1 MKKLYFLSII
11 FVITSCG
18 GGGGGGSSATPIVSI
33 PFSLTLGFVSFS
45 INEDETYSG
54 SIAATAN
61 ESVTLQYTITSQP
74 SQGSLTLSTNGDI
87 TYIPSSNY
95 NGSDQ
100 FLYSVTAVEKSV
112 TKNAT
117 VNITVNP
124 VNDAPVMTITSF
136 SNSNEFVLP
145 DEQVSVGVNIS
156 DIDNDIETLTIS
168 ANSLYGNPVAS
179 FNSDQSQVILD
190 PSNIN
195 IGGLVDV
202 NIVLSDGESQSE
214 STITF
219 WNLKKITSIY
229 EDNLT
234 YTFFGDE
241 KNNSRLFN
249 YAFLIDGVE
258 ENKDKVN
265 IRNGLREWLDF
276 INDSE
281 IKYFIDNFFNIHVIE
296 LNDEDNPIKVQTGAT
311 IKEDNEFDT
320 LTDDELDDFYEDEF
334 EPAGCSYRDPNI
346 YCFNGDFVSDV
357 EDFIQESGFSGT
369 DNISVITGVEGRG
382 TACPG
387 CSTPIN
393 IQDYYIGSNAS
404 EDVYVRALFMT
415 LKHEFGHTFND
426 LGDEYTSDYWD
437 PEENPDGAIN
447 CLAASEYYDD
457 LIEFDEDEDG
467 SFDDDELTEIER
479 SGLVF
484 DWNCL
489 WVDGS
494 PNTTSENDPLEFKW
508 KHLFDNPDNIPG
520 YHDEELKDGIGI
532 FTGTYYGIDY
542 TFRPSYESVMNG
554 STGDGYEQWWYY
566 ANKVNGNSW
575 DKVGIEAFAIQ
586 ALKYQGLH
594 DLQPSFGNSSLTI
607 NLGLVMPNDVFDIE
621 WYIDG
626 QVDSSL
632 KNQTS
637 ITINNQSSGWQKIAY
652 RIVEKS
658 STKQYLFVTDELEN
672 YADVYDGFFTS
683 FNQTHY
689 CDEPLS
695 EEEGYDESV
704 CYGTISGYDLGSD
717 GTYTEYGGYD
727 IRNIDDFFSWNGSG
741 DYSESNHWAEYM
753 IEYSGLGGQIAVNW
767 SNF

>member
-1 MKKLYFLSII
+1 MKYIKYLSVLLLIA
-11 FVITSCG
+11 SCG
-18 GGGGGGSSATPIVSI
+18 GGGGGGSSTPAI
-33 PFSLTLGFVSFS
+33 PFAITLGSASFS
-45 INEDETYSG
+45 VNEDNTYTG
-54 SIAATAN
+54 PIAATAN
-61 ESVTLQYTITSQP
+61 EVVTLTYAITTQP
-74 SQGSLTLSTNGDI
+74 SNGTLNLSTNGDI
-87 TYIPSSNY
+87 TYIPSTNY

-100 FLYSVTAVEKSV
+100 FQYSVTAVEKSV

-117 VNITVNP
+117 VNITINP
-124 VNDAPVMTITSF
+124 VNDAPVITITSF
-136 SNSNEFVLP
+136 TGSNEFVLP
-145 DEQVSVGVNIS
+145 DDQLVVGVNIS
-156 DIDNDIETLTIS
+156 DIDNDLSSLSIS
-168 ANSLYGNPVAS
+168 ANSSYGNPLVS
-179 FNSDQSQVILD
+179 LNSNYNQITID
-190 PSNIN
+190 PSNIT

-202 NIVLSDGESQSE
+202 NLEVSDGESSVE
-214 STITF
+214 RKITF

-234 YTFFGDE
+234 YTFFGDG
-241 KNNSRLFN
+241 NDNSRLFN
-249 YAFLIDGVE
+249 YTFLIDGVG
-258 ENKDKVN
+258 ENKDKIN
-265 IRNGLREWLDF
+265 IRNGLRDWLDF

-296 LNDEDNPIKVQTGAT
+296 LNGEDNPIKVQTGAT
-311 IKEDNEFDT
+311 IKEDNEFDS
-320 LTDDELDDFYEDEF
+320 LTDDELDDFYSDQF

-346 YCFNGDFVSDV
+346 YCFNGEFVSDV
-357 EDFIQESGFSGT
+357 EDFIEESGFTGT

-387 CSTPIN
+387 CTTPIN
-393 IQDYYIGSNAS
+393 IQDYTIGSNAS
-404 EDVYVRALFMT
+404 EEVYVRALFMT

-437 PEENPDGAIN
+437 PEENPNGAIN
-447 CLAASEYYDD
+447 CLAASEYYND
-457 LIEFDEDEDG
+457 LIEFDENEDG

-532 FTGTYYGIDY
+532 FTGTYYGIDH

-566 ANKVNGNSW
+566 ANKVKGNSW

-594 DLQPSFGNSSLTI
+594 DLQLSFNDSSLTL
-607 NLGLVMPNDVFDIE
+607 NLGLIIPSDVFDID

-626 QVDSSL
+626 QLDSSL

-652 RIVEKS
+652 RITEIS
-658 STKQYLFVTDELEN
+658 ANKQYLFVTDGLEN

-683 FNQTHY
+683 FDQAHY
-689 CDEPLS
+689 CDEPFS
-695 EEEGYDESV
+695 EVEGYEESV
-704 CYGTISGYDLGSD
+704 CYGTISGYDQESD
-717 GTYTEYGGYD
+717 GTFSEYGGYD
-727 IRNIDDFFSWNGSG
+727 IRNIEDFFNWDGNGN
-741 DYSESNHWAEYM
+741 YSQSNHWAEYL
-753 IEYSGLGGQIAVNW
+753 IEYSGLGGQIVVNW